1 MTALLGSCSDV
12 YVTQQYETYR
22 EDRAPRLCHNNS
34 RGRKRSAVVRKQNMC
49 KYINKTEL
57 AARYQISLGTV
68 KNMMRK
74 RVLPYLKIGKVV
86 RFDVERCDKAFGAFE
101 CQSNVLLALEGQGNK
116 RAQEDANDQVVRN

>member
-1 MTALLGSCSDV
+1 M
-12 YVTQQYETYR
+12 
-22 EDRAPRLCHNNS
+22 LCEAS
-34 RGRKRSAVVRKQNMC
+34 ARGRKRSAVVKNQNMC
-49 KYINKTEL
+49 KYIQKAEL

-101 CQSNVLLALEGQGNK
+101 CQSNILLALEGQGNK

>member
-1 MTALLGSCSDV
+1 MCEAS
-12 YVTQQYETYR
+12 
-22 EDRAPRLCHNNS
+22 A
-34 RGRKRSAVVRKQNMC
+34 RGRKRSAVVKNQNMC
-49 KYINKTEL
+49 KYIQKAEL

-101 CQSNVLLALEGQGNK
+101 CQSNILLALEGQGNK